1 VPIVDARTGEVRRR
15 FTPEE
20 LEQVAARMRGHALV
34 ALCEAGS
41 GHAGGTLSVMDI
53 AAALYLDV
61 ADHDPFDPEWPD
73 RDRIIWSA
81 GHKAPAL
88 YVALGVS
95 GYFDVEQTAT
105 LRKLGSPF
113 QGHPHRLACPGV
125 EASTGSLGQGL
136 SVAVGIALAARLGG
150 KGYTVFCITGD
161 GELQEGQIW
170 EAAMEASHHALN
182 RLILVVDRNRLQI
195 DGHTE
200 EVMRLEPLADK
211 FEAFGWRVLEV
222 DGHRMAD
229 LVSTLRRAKEVSD
242 APTVVIA
249 HTVKGKGVSFM
260 ENRAGWHGRAPDR
273 EQLDQALRGLRLQG
287 QPWIGRMVEHADR
300 FQREVTKRLD
310 AKTPRF
316 SRDYFWN
323 TETGMKVEMIAT
335 KQGFARALER
345 RGDDPRVVCLGA
357 DISDSIGIS
366 QFHKHHPD
374 RRHRFLSMG
383 IAEQSAT
390 GVAAGLAKEGYLPVF
405 GTYGVF
411 SAGRNLDQ
419 FRTTVCYGQYN
430 VLVAGA
436 HGGVSVGPDGATHQA
451 LEDLFNMC
459 GIPGVRVVVP
469 CDALETERAT
479 EHLLFG
485 VVGPKYIRFAREAT
499 PVVTT
504 PDTPFAFGTCT
515 IFRYRG
521 RRAFF
526 HEAFDAFLGDRYE
539 SEGEDLTLLACGP
552 VVAEAMRAAYILRE
566 EHGLET
572 RVVNVHTLKPL
583 DQETVRRAALET
595 SLIIT
600 AEEHQV
606 GGLAH
611 RVAGALAATP
621 GACAHG
627 CVTGAIGVKDR
638 FGESG
643 QPWELAREF
652 EVSAEHIAAQ
662 ALELRARALEE
673 QP

>member
-1 VPIVDARTGEVRRR
+1 MPIVDSRTGKVWRV
-15 FTPEE
+15 FTPDE
-20 LEQVAARMRGHALV
+20 LEQTAARMRGHALV

-53 AAALYLDV
+53 AAALYLDTV
-61 ADHDPFDPEWPD
+61 DHDPFNPEWGD
-73 RDRIIWSA
+73 RDRVVWSA

-88 YVALGVS
+88 YAALGVS
-95 GYFDVEQTAT
+95 GYFDVEQIAT

-113 QGHPHRLACPGV
+113 QGHPHRAKCPGV

-136 SVAVGIALAARLGG
+136 SVAVGIALAAKLGG
-150 KGYTVFCITGD
+150 KDYTVFCITGD

-170 EAAMEASHHALN
+170 EAAMEASHHGLG
-182 RLILVVDRNRLQI
+182 RLVGIVDRNRLQI
-195 DGHTE
+195 DGPTA
-200 EVMRLEPLADK
+200 EVMQLEPLAAK

-229 LVSTLRRAKEVSD
+229 LVSTFRQAKESTD

-260 ENRAGWHGRAPDR
+260 ENRADWHGRAPNR
-273 EQLDQALRGLRLQG
+273 EQLDQALRELRLQG

-300 FQREVTKRLD
+300 FQRDVRKRLA
-310 AKTPRF
+310 AKMPRF
-316 SRDYFWN
+316 GRDYFWN
-323 TETGMKVEMIAT
+323 TEAGMRVEMIAT

-345 RGDDPRVVCLGA
+345 RGDDPRIVCVGA

-366 QFHKHHPD
+366 QFHKRHPE
-374 RRHRFLSMG
+374 RRGRFLSMG

-390 GVAAGLAKEGYLPVF
+390 AVAAGLAKEGYLPVF

-419 FRTTVCYGQYN
+419 WRNTVCYGEFN
-430 VLVAGA
+430 VLIAGA

-451 LEDLFNMC
+451 LEDLFQMC

-479 EHLLFG
+479 EYLLFN
-485 VVGPKYIRFAREAT
+485 VEGPKYVRFAREAT

-504 PDTPFAFGTCT
+504 PETPFKFGTCT

-526 HEAFDAFLGDRYE
+526 REAFDAYLADRYE
-539 SEGEDLTLLACGP
+539 SEGEDLAILACGP
-552 VVAEAMRAAYILRE
+552 LLAESMRAAYILRE
-566 EHGLET
+566 DHGLET

-583 DQETVRRAALET
+583 DGDTVRRAAVET
-595 SLIIT
+595 GLVVT

-611 RVAGALAATP
+611 RVAAVLAAAP
-621 GACAHG
+621 DVSARG

-643 QPWELAREF
+643 QPWELIQEF
-652 EVSAEHIAAQ
+652 ELGAEHIAARV
-662 ALELRARALEE
+662 LELRAGVAEE
-673 QP
+673 GS